1 MSLIALFKVALLST
15 HSNHVSNES
24 FMIDLYI
31 LKWTHLDNLLTSKCF
46 QSQIS
51 KAKPD
56 WRDCYYSRYRVRLAQ
71 NLAPF
76 LNFPVIL
83 GDTYYTCIV
92 IKGYECKCFWSFFL
106 FWKKNK
112 KIETTIWRSVSF
124 FLCFKRLSSY
134 KKWRWFWI

>member
-1 MSLIALFKVALLST
+1 MALFKVTLLST
-15 HSNHVSNES
+15 HANHVSNES

-46 QSQIS
+46 QLQIS

-56 WRDCYYSRYRVRLAQ
+56 WRDCYYFRYRVRLAQ

-83 GDTYYTCIV
+83 GDTYYTYIV
-92 IKGYECKCFWSFFL
+92 IKGYECKWFWVFSL

-112 KIETTIWRSVSF
+112 KIKTAICRSVSF

-134 KKWRWFWI
+134 YKWRWFWI